1 MPDASSNHPTA
12 SRLAPLD
19 SIDPGRPG
27 FYRDLLRVVWDNR
40 RDLPRAWSILN
51 HGVCDGCS
59 LGSYG
64 LRDQVLDGVHLCAAR
79 LKSLRVNTMPE
90 LDPAALSD
98 ITRMSALAPEEL
110 RTLGRLSHPML
121 RRKGER
127 GFLRV
132 TWQEA
137 LDVVCKAL
145 RDPAPHELGFL
156 AGARGLTNEDYYVFQ
171 KLARAL
177 GTNNADLCLPA
188 NHGADLFAL
197 KTTLGQGAPTC
208 SLSDLIG
215 TDLLIIFGSDLT
227 NRQPIMAKYLRYAT
241 RNGTRILIVDPRQN
255 YLAASE
261 WAAGGA
267 ALAANLYPV
276 RRGGDIAFINGVIK
290 TLIVNDQ
297 LDRAFVDRHT
307 AAFGALKDSL
317 GAQPWEVLE
326 QRSGVARADMQR
338 FAALYGQART
348 SVLVYGHGLTRH
360 GFAAENVRA
369 VVNLALARGMVGRE
383 KCGLMPMRS
392 ASGTPGGNEC
402 GAAPDRFPG
411 DFAVVD
417 ESARR
422 FSNLWH
428 HPVPSKPGLT
438 AAQMIEA
445 AQSRAL
451 KFVYVIAAN
460 LFATGLDHEVIT
472 TALRKVLVR
481 AHQGIE
487 LDPSMLL
494 EPAETVVLLP
504 AQTLYEQRG
513 GGTVTSIER
522 RIRFTPEIPGRKI
535 GECLPDW
542 EILALIGRRSMP
554 NGDKLFPFKGSLAIR
569 EEMSRVMPIYQGIEK
584 LTREGDQL
592 QWGGPRLY
600 ADGFTAMPLN
610 RALFSAVEPPE
621 LESQKIHESESEKYH
636 E

>member
-1 MPDASSNHPTA
+1 MPDAQSNHPA
-12 SRLAPLD
+12 DSRSAPLD
-19 SIDPGRPG
+19 SIGPGRPR

-40 RDLPRAWSILN
+40 GDLPRAWNILN

-59 LGSYG
+59 LGPYG
-64 LRDQVLDGVHLCAAR
+64 LRDQVLDGVHLCMTR
-79 LKSLRVNTMPE
+79 LKSLRVNTMPA

-98 ITRMSALAPEEL
+98 LTRISALAPEEL

-145 RDPAPHELGFL
+145 RDPPPHELGFL
-156 AGARGLTNEDYYVFQ
+156 AGARALTNEAYYAFQ

-177 GTNNADLCLPA
+177 GTNNVDLCSPA
-188 NHGADLFAL
+188 NHGAGLSAL
-197 KTTLGQGAPTC
+197 KTTLGHGAPTC
-208 SLSDLIG
+208 SLADFIG

-227 NRQPIMAKYLRYAT
+227 DRQPVMAKYLRHAM
-241 RNGTRILIVDPRQN
+241 NAGTRILVVDPRQN
-255 YLAASE
+255 YGAVSE
-261 WAAGGA
+261 WAASGSAGFSGDF
-267 ALAANLYPV
+267 YPV
-276 RRGGDIAFINGVIK
+276 RSGGDIALINGVIK
-290 TLIVNDQ
+290 TLIANDQ
-297 LDRAFVDRHT
+297 LDRAFIDRHT
-307 AAFGALKDSL
+307 AAFGALKEALD
-317 GAQPWEVLE
+317 AQPWEMLE
-326 QRSGVARADMQR
+326 QRSGLMRADMQR
-338 FAALYGQART
+338 FAGLYGQART
-348 SVLVYGHGLTRH
+348 AVIVYGRGLTRH
-360 GFAAENVRA
+360 GFAGENIRA

-383 KCGLMPMRS
+383 KCGLMPIRS
-392 ASGTPGGNEC
+392 ASGGPGGNEC

-411 DFAVVD
+411 DFAVAD

-445 AQSRAL
+445 AQSGAL
-451 KFVYVIAAN
+451 KFVYAIAAN
-460 LFATGLDHEVIT
+460 VFAMGLDDNSIA
-472 TALRKVLVR
+472 TALSKVPVR
-481 AHQGIE
+481 AHQGIA
-487 LDPSMLL
+487 LDPSMLF

-513 GGTVTSIER
+513 GGTATSIER
-522 RIRFTPEIPGRKI
+522 RIRFTPEIPGREV

-542 EILALIGRRSMP
+542 EIPALIGRRSMP
-554 NGDKLFPFKGSLAIR
+554 NGDKLFPFKGSQAIR
-569 EEMSRVMPIYQGIEK
+569 EEMSRVMPIYQGIEN
-584 LTREGDQL
+584 LTQEGDQL

-600 ADGFTAMPLN
+600 ADGFTTMPLN

-621 LESQKIHESESEKYH
+621 LDVT
-636 E
+636 